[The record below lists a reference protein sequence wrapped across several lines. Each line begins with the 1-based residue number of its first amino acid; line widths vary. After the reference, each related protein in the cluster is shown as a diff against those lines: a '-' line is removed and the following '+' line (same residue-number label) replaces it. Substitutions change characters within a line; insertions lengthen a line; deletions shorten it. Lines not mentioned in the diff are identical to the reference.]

1 MRRRIAVLLPIALS
15 ITLFAVGCGDAG
27 IRSPMADND
36 GPEAIEVGNKAFS
49 AEMYNTATNA
59 YTIAGESMPD
69 RSEPIYNTANTL
81 YRQQRFREAIDLYD
95 QILGGQNLEL
105 SDRTTFNVG
114 NALYGAGEHE
124 QAIEM
129 YKQALR
135 NNPDDLDAKHNLE
148 LALAHMPQPPQPEQP
163 PDSSQEQPTPEPS
176 PQEQQQQE
184 QQGQPQEQAED
195 QDAQQSDEESE
206 GEPQEGEEEGDPQE
220 GDSES
225 EPTEPNDEP
234 SEPGA
239 GDQPLEEIV
248 PPSGLTEE
256 QARRLLEMVG
266 ENAEP
271 LRNAIQ
277 IRRSLP
283 GNPPAQE
290 W

>member
-1 MRRRIAVLLPIALS
+1 MRRRIAVLLPIVLS
-15 ITLFAVGCGDAG
+15 IAVFAVGCGDAG

-148 LALAHMPQPPQPEQP
+148 LALGPPASTTSIGTGPRLLPGTANRGGRQ
-163 PDSSQEQPTPEPS
+163 SQQ
-176 PQEQQQQE
+176 QQQQE
-184 QQGQPQEQAED
+184 QPGDGSPQEGEG
-195 QDAQQSDEESE
+195 DEPIE
-206 GEPQEGEEEGDPQE
+206 GEGDEPQEGEEEGEPIEGE
-220 GDSES
+220 GD
-225 EPTEPNDEP
+225 EPQ
-234 SEPGA
+234 PGR
-239 GDQPLEEIV
+239 G
-248 PPSGLTEE
+248 
-256 QARRLLEMVG
+256 
-266 ENAEP
+266 
-271 LRNAIQ
+271 
-277 IRRSLP
+277 
-283 GNPPAQE
+283 
-290 W
+290 